1 VAGKTI
7 CDLYGGRHNFKKY
20 GGYGVLSFDSNSNIH
35 NAGGDKVTP
44 ENLNLNSLNPEPP
57 PPQQQFF
64 KNNLT
69 DMHSIASVAS
79 GWQDDGMGNVVAL
92 DGDRLVTRNEKG
104 QIVDYDEHIEG
115 KRSAAHQDLAI
126 TSMMMI
132 NPFMIF
138 GLGAGMSFMNDS
150 YMNNRQKR
158 LDSLKAKLKGHSRNV
173 STQDG
178 DENDMQQRMNG
189 AQSNKYMSTIEAY
202 HFVNSFNQPRRELM
216 NKHKTSPNFEKFENV
231 SDRLRT
237 QAAATA
243 RKSLSIQKL
252 VKDKLKIQDTIE
264 KMRGKATLEEMS
276 RWYSQLEVLDR
287 AIKNTQDFL

>member
-1 VAGKTI
+1 M
-7 CDLYGGRHNFKKY
+7 
-20 GGYGVLSFDSNSNIH
+20 LSFDSNSNIH

-44 ENLNLNSLNPEPP
+44 ENLNLNSLKPEPP
-57 PPQQQFF
+57 PPQPQYF

-79 GWQDDGMGNVVAL
+79 GWQDDGMGNAVGL
-92 DGDRLVTRNEKG
+92 DGDRLVTRSETG
-104 QIVDYDEHIEG
+104 QIVDYDEHLEG
-115 KRSAAHQDLAI
+115 KRPATHQDLAI

-150 YMNNRQKR
+150 HMSSRQKR
-158 LDSLKAKLKGHSRNV
+158 LEMLKAKLKGNSRNV
-173 STQDG
+173 STQEG
-178 DENDMQQRMNG
+178 DDNDMQQRMNG
-189 AQSNKYMSTIEAY
+189 GQSNKYMSTIEAY

-216 NKHKTSPNFEKFENV
+216 KKHKTSANFDNFENV
-231 SDRLRT
+231 SDRLRV
-237 QAAATA
+237 QAAASA

-276 RWYSQLEVLDR
+276 RWYSQLEILDR

>member
-1 VAGKTI
+1 M
-7 CDLYGGRHNFKKY
+7 
-20 GGYGVLSFDSNSNIH
+20 LSFDSNSNIH

-69 DMHSIASVAS
+69 DMHSIASGAS
-79 GWQDDGMGNVVAL
+79 GWQDDGMGNAVGL

-104 QIVDYDEHIEG
+104 QIVDYDEFVEG

-158 LDSLKAKLKGHSRNV
+158 LDTLKAKLKGHSRNV

-216 NKHKTSPNFEKFENV
+216 KKHKTSTNFDNFENV

>member
-1 VAGKTI
+1 M
-7 CDLYGGRHNFKKY
+7 
-20 GGYGVLSFDSNSNIH
+20 LSFDSNSNIH

-57 PPQQQFF
+57 PPQPQYFR
-64 KNNLT
+64 NNLT

-79 GWQDDGMGNVVAL
+79 GWQDDGMGNAVGL

-115 KRSAAHQDLAI
+115 KRSAANQDLAI

-138 GLGAGMSFMNDS
+138 GIGAGMSFMNDS
-150 YMNNRQKR
+150 HMNQRQKR
-158 LDSLKAKLKGHSRNV
+158 LDMLKSKLKGNSRNV

-178 DENDMQQRMNG
+178 DEHEMQQRMNG
-189 AQSNKYMSTIEAY
+189 AQGNKYMSTIEAY
-202 HFVNSFNQPRRELM
+202 HFVNSFNQPRRELTK
-216 NKHKTSPNFEKFENV
+216 KHKMSQNFENV
-231 SDRLRT
+231 SDRLRL
-237 QAAATA
+237 QAAASA

-276 RWYSQLEVLDR
+276 RWYSQLEILDR

>member
-1 VAGKTI
+1 M
-7 CDLYGGRHNFKKY
+7 
-20 GGYGVLSFDSNSNIH
+20 LSFDSNSNIH

-44 ENLNLNSLNPEPP
+44 ENLNLNSLNTESP
-57 PPQQQFF
+57 PPQQHFF

-69 DMHSIASVAS
+69 DMHSIAS
-79 GWQDDGMGNVVAL
+79 GWQDDGMGNAVGL

-104 QIVDYDEHIEG
+104 QIVDYEEHIEG
-115 KRSAAHQDLAI
+115 KRSATHQDLAI

-158 LDSLKAKLKGHSRNV
+158 LDSLKAKLKGNSRNV

-178 DENDMQQRMNG
+178 DEHDMQQRMNN
-189 AQSNKYMSTIEAY
+189 AQGNRYMSTIEAY
-202 HFVNSFNQPRRELM
+202 HFVNSFNQPRRELTK
-216 NKHKTSPNFEKFENV
+216 KHKMSQNFENV
-231 SDRLRT
+231 SDRLRL
-237 QAAATA
+237 QAAASA

-276 RWYSQLEVLDR
+276 RWYSQLEILDR